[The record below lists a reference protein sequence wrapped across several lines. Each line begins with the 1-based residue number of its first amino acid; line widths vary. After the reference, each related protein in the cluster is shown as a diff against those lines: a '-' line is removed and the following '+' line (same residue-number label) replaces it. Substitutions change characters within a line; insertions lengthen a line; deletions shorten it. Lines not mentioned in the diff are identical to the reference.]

1 MTQILEQIAYWLSS
15 YATGVDVDDM
25 CALEGVVRADDALT
39 EDGDPHMLAQINGD
53 LISVLD
59 IRGAR
64 KLVGRD
70 DFEVMGTNFA
80 RIVEK
85 MCRAGSGNQHS
96 FAIGFRSDPS
106 QARTIISR
114 IMKPQV
120 QTASGFGI
128 TDLRML
134 KERHDALVRCCTD
147 ESVYLVVRT
156 HAEDLTAHERK
167 VRADTKRRIGIH
179 LRKIKAGGMQFPM
192 GVSQTIPLPLGALV
206 PRHHAA
212 VRTMVDDLRANLSAG
227 GAQLLVTLVNAHD
240 AVASMRRHLDARPVP
255 AGWKPRLFGD
265 KNSRLGGAAFA
276 TMTDDAHITPTR
288 LARQVINGPIDDD
301 FGVRE
306 LAYYGEHWYG
316 SVILEICP
324 DNGSEPFS
332 DLAARIGRQI
342 PWRVSFEI
350 NPNGTRVRQ
359 MERTLAAFLGAV
371 GDYNK
376 GIRKAFD
383 QLKELQNEGTYICS
397 LRMVLTTW
405 AKTKEQAL
413 VNLSNLSSSVE
424 SWGAAG
430 CTNETGEP
438 GRAMMAS
445 SAAFSA
451 VSPAPFLPAPIA
463 EVARMV
469 PFSRPASIWDRGQII
484 FSTLEG
490 RPYPVEFGSGL
501 QNYWA
506 TIGFAPTGSGKS
518 FTLNVLNS
526 GLLLAPGATEVPPIT
541 LVDVG
546 HSGALVMEWFKSIL
560 PDRLKEQVLAV
571 TLRNTDEYVV
581 NPFDTQHGFD
591 EPMTTDV
598 DFLVAVLGT
607 MSPGCGP
614 EAAKF
619 FERVVRAAY
628 VRYARI
634 SPDSRRWQN
643 AYDEKVA
650 IALMNINYVVTD
662 KTRVWQVVDA
672 LFEAGYL
679 DESISAQR
687 FAMPT
692 LADLP
697 KVAADASVAN
707 VYGNAAHNGER
718 IIDIFTRNIVA
729 SLDTYKLLSNFT
741 KFNLGAA
748 RAVSIDLQE
757 VVGSMTSEEGRRRS
771 GIMFLLARRIGARNY
786 FLKWDEMS
794 RECPPAYAKYHE
806 TRVAKLW
813 ETIKFLQYDE
823 CHYFSG
829 IEAVV
834 GLVRSDLRTGRKFN
848 LVSAMFSQQLE
859 DFDATVLDNSYIVF
873 VMGMGDASP
882 MKVKDAFAL
891 SDDEMQSISSHCIR
905 PGTMFARFRTRF
917 GTLSQIVRLNV
928 SGYEQWAFTTQGKD
942 PALRAALS
950 KYLPRNEAIGL
961 LTDLFPSGTAEPF
974 FRRMLA
980 ERAGLRD
987 DDSSLAEM
995 AAKELLIR
1003 HAKMA
1008 DVGANRAN
1016 PGTSVSP

>member
-1 MTQILEQIAYWLSS
+1 MAQILESIVYWLGS

-25 CALEGVVRADDALT
+25 CALEGVVHAKEVVN
-39 EDGDPHMLAQINGD
+39 EDGEPYVLSQVNGD

-64 KLVGRD
+64 KLLGLN
-70 DFEVMGTNFA
+70 DFEAMGNNFA
-80 RIVEK
+80 KIVEK
-85 MCRAGSGNQHS
+85 ACRSGSGNQHS
-96 FAIGFRSDPS
+96 FSIGFRSDPT
-106 QARTIISR
+106 QAKSVIRR
-114 IMKPQV
+114 IMGPQID
-120 QTASGFGI
+120 TARNFGI

-134 KERHDALVRCCTD
+134 QERHDALVRSCTD
-147 ESVYLVVRT
+147 ETVYLLIRT
-156 HAEDLTAHERK
+156 HAADLTAHERK
-167 VRADTKRRIGIH
+167 IQADTKRRIGIEI
-179 LRKIKAGGMQFPM
+179 RKKKTGGLEFPA
-192 GVSQTIPLPLGALV
+192 GVSQSIPVPLGALV

-212 VRTMVDDLRANLSAG
+212 VKSLIDDLRSDINAG
-227 GAQLLVTLVNAHD
+227 GSQLLVSIMSAYG
-240 AVASMRRHLDARPVP
+240 AIASIRRHFDARPLSYD
-255 AGWKPRLFGD
+255 WKPRLFGD
-265 KNSRLGGAAFA
+265 RNTRAGGPALA
-276 TMTDDAHITPTR
+276 TMMDDAHVTPVR
-288 LARQVINGPIDDD
+288 LSRQIVNGPIDDE

-306 LAYYGEHWYG
+306 LAHYGDYWYA

-324 DNGSEPFS
+324 DSGSEPFS
-332 DLAARIGRQI
+332 DLAARIGRQM
-342 PWRVSFEI
+342 PWRASFEI
-350 NPNGTRVRQ
+350 NPNGMRTRQ
-359 MERTLAAFLGAV
+359 LERSLAAFLGAV

-376 GIRKAFD
+376 SIRKAFD
-383 QLKELQNEGTYICS
+383 NLRDMQNEGIYICS

-405 AKTKEQAL
+405 ATTKDQAML
-413 VNLSNLSSSVE
+413 NLSNLSSAVE

-445 SAAFSA
+445 AAGFAS
-451 VSPAPFLPAPIA
+451 VSPAPFLPAPID

-469 PFSRPASIWDRGQII
+469 PFSRPASIWDHGQII
-484 FSTLEG
+484 FSTIEG
-490 RPYPVEFGSGL
+490 RPYPVEFGSSL

-560 PDRLKEQVLAV
+560 PAHLKEQVLAV
-571 TLRNTDEYVV
+571 TLRNTDEYIV

-591 EPMTTDV
+591 EPLMADI

-614 EAAKF
+614 EANKF
-619 FERVVRAAY
+619 FERVIRAAY
-628 VRYARI
+628 ARYARI
-634 SPDSRRWQN
+634 SPDSRRWQD

-650 IALMNINYVVTD
+650 MALRRIGFEVTE

-672 LFEAGYL
+672 LFEANYI
-679 DESISAQR
+679 DESVSAQR

-697 KVAADASVAN
+697 KVASDSSVAN
-707 VYGNAAHNGER
+707 VYGAAVHNGER
-718 IIDIFTRNIVA
+718 IIDVFTRNIVA
-729 SLDTYKLLSNFT
+729 SLDTYKLLSSYT
-741 KFNLGAA
+741 TFNLGAA
-748 RAVSIDLQE
+748 RAVAIDLQE

-794 RECPPAYAKYHE
+794 KECPPAYAKYQE
-806 TRVAKLW
+806 ARVARLYEK
-813 ETIKFLQYDE
+813 IKFLQYDE

-829 IEAVV
+829 IDSVV
-834 GLVRSDLRTGRKFN
+834 SLVRSDLRTGRKFN

-859 DFDATVLDNSYIVF
+859 DFDNTVLDNSYIVLI
-873 VMGMGDASP
+873 MGMGDASP
-882 MKVKDAFAL
+882 AKIRDTFAL
-891 SDDEMQSISSHCIR
+891 SDDEMQAIASHCVR
-905 PGTMFARFRTRF
+905 PGTMFARFRTRMK
-917 GTLSQIVRLNV
+917 TLTQVVKLNV
-928 SGYEQWAFTTQGKD
+928 SAYEQWAFTTQGRD

-950 KYLPRNEAIGL
+950 RVLPRNEVIAL
-961 LTDLFPSGTAEPF
+961 LTDFFPTGTAEPY
-974 FRRMLA
+974 FRKLLL

-987 DDSSLAEM
+987 DDTSVADI
-995 AAKELLIR
+995 AAKELLAR
-1003 HAKMA
+1003 HAEKMSA
-1008 DVGANRAN
+1008 G
-1016 PGTSVSP
+1016 